1 MTHHSDLNFLE
12 DLFLHTASLCLWRF
26 SPSFELEYSNSLTVA
41 PLKNIFT
48 LSSSF
53 QYMQEHFSE
62 KNTPVFLFDDLF
74 FLWAAV
80 PESVNDSL
88 HAVYLLGPVFSSTTS
103 DSYVKEKMDIQ
114 NMSVKSQKTLLDII
128 EQIPVM
134 PTAFFS
140 HYICQLYYTLNG
152 ISLST
157 DQICMQTQTAMPVAH
172 KKKEE
177 ASAKHDSYFLETQL
191 LKNIED
197 GVLFSNF
204 SSLFASAQIGLM
216 CPGDPTRQKKD
227 EAISSTT
234 LFTRA
239 AIRSGVPAETA
250 YNLSDYYIQS
260 VEAARTITEV
270 IQITETM
277 YSDIVRHIQAIR
289 QSTATSSL
297 VRDCQAYI
305 DSHLTEAPDFEQLAR
320 ELGYTKYYLTTRFKK
335 ESGMTISEYLMSRR
349 IDYAKTL
356 LNNPYMNI
364 QEISES
370 LHFSTPSHFSSVFR
384 KLTGMTPTEYRKT
397 LH

>member
-1 MTHHSDLNFLE
+1 
-12 DLFLHTASLCLWRF
+12 
-26 SPSFELEYSNSLTVA
+26 
-41 PLKNIFT
+41 
-48 LSSSF
+48 
-53 QYMQEHFSE
+53 
-62 KNTPVFLFDDLF
+62 
-74 FLWAAV
+74 
-80 PESVNDSL
+80 
-88 HAVYLLGPVFSSTTS
+88 
-103 DSYVKEKMDIQ
+103 
-114 NMSVKSQKTLLDII
+114 
-128 EQIPVM
+128 
-134 PTAFFS
+134 
-140 HYICQLYYTLNG
+140 
-152 ISLST
+152 
-157 DQICMQTQTAMPVAH
+157 
-172 KKKEE
+172 
-177 ASAKHDSYFLETQL
+177 
-191 LKNIED
+191 
-197 GVLFSNF
+197 
-204 SSLFASAQIGLM
+204 M